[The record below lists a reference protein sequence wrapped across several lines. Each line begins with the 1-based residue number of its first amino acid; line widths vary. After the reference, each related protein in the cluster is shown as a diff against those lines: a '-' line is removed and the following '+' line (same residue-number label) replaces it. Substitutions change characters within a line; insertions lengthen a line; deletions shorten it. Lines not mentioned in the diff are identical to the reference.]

1 MSRQP
6 DSGVYP
12 PFDRKFFGS
21 DEDFTVIGGGELG
34 GKALGLASV
43 KRIIEEACPAG
54 SFPGVHVGIRRLAV
68 LGTRVLEHFMAQNDL
83 HRVALADFP
92 DERIAH
98 AFIRAELPPVSLGD
112 LRALI
117 AQMHRPLAVR
127 SSSLLE
133 DALQHPF
140 AGVYASKMI
149 ANIRADGRNECGV
162 VFHN

>member
-1 MSRQP
+1 M
-6 DSGVYP
+6 YP

-43 KRIIEEACPAG
+43 KRIIEEACQAG
-54 SFPGVHVGIRRLAV
+54 SFPGVHVGIPRLAV
-68 LGTRVLEHFMAQNDL
+68 LGTEVFDQFMAQNDL
-83 HRVALADFP
+83 YEVALADMP

-98 AFIRAELPPVSLGD
+98 AFIKAELPPVFVDD

-117 AQMHRPLAVR
+117 AEIHRPLAVR

-140 AGVYASKMI
+140 AGVYATKMI

-162 VFHN
+162 IFHN